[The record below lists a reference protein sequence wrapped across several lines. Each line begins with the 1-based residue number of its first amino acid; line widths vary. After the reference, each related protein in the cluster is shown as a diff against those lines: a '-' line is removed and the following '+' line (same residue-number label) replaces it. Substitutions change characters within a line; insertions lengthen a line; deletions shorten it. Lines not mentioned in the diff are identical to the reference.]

1 MSVFFFNQ
9 KPAYERRISDWS
21 SDVCS
26 SDLGDVPALSIVLQP
41 GTSSPLD
48 VKGTFGGVPVALA
61 GDMTVERDRD
71 GGVERIA
78 LDKLGASYGVIET
91 TGTAALSLGDTGP
104 RLVADLAAE
113 EIDVGGLVGDGGDE
127 DGDPLD
133 QIGRAHV

>member
-91 TGTAALSLGDTGP
+91 TDRKSVVSGKGGAVRVD
-104 RLVADLAAE
+104 
-113 EIDVGGLVGDGGDE
+113 IGGLRFIKKKKK
-127 DGDPLD
+127 
-133 QIGRAHV
+133 QTNQQHKK